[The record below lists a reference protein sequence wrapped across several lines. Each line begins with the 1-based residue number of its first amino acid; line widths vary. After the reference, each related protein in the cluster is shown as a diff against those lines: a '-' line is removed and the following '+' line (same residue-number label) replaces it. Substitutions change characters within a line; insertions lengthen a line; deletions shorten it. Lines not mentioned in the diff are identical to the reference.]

1 MAIAL
6 KTLQG
11 DGAGSFVL
19 ELWLRLVSQMWSAW
33 HSIRWR
39 AQDSLSTHRSK
50 LSAFFGLLGV
60 LNGIVLVACSETP
73 LKEEH
78 SAQFVGDAAC
88 IRCHSSQGA
97 AYEKTAHRLT
107 LQLPSPTSILGSFT
121 PPKNFLRTLDPKTS
135 ILGDGL
141 TFEMTRSG
149 DHFYEKAIHT
159 EVDDLLS
166 HVKQSTH
173 KERIDLVTGSGVR
186 GQSYL
191 YWKGDEL
198 FELPISFWA
207 DGRQWINSPDYPDGS
222 EIFDRPI
229 YPRCLECHT
238 TFIQSASEDPHSN
251 GYIVASLISGI
262 TCERCHGPGQHH
274 AELEASA
281 NEREHIPDSAILNP
295 KQLSRE
301 RQIDLCALCHNGAKR
316 QGIRPP
322 FSFKAGDV
330 LDDFFAQD
338 PDAPIAQPDVHG
350 NQVALLKRSRCFQS
364 SETMT
369 CSTCHD
375 EHFPERPA
383 DEYSSRC
390 LICHQIASC
399 GLYKARGE
407 SIRDNCV
414 RCHMPIQPTTAIVS
428 QTGGRLIRASMRT
441 HWIKV
446 YN

>member
-1 MAIAL
+1 MTTAL
-6 KTLQG
+6 KTMRENT
-11 DGAGSFVL
+11 AGGFAF
-19 ELWLRLVSQMWSAW
+19 ELWFRLASPVWSAW
-33 HSIRWR
+33 LSIRRNPWG
-39 AQDSLSTHRSK
+39 SLSSQKTT
-50 LSAFFGLLGV
+50 LSASLGLLGV
-60 LNGIVLVACSETP
+60 LNGVILVACPEKP
-73 LKEEH
+73 LKEAR
-78 SAQFVGDAAC
+78 STQFVGDASC
-88 IRCHSSQGA
+88 IKCHSSQGA

-107 LQLPSPTSILGSFT
+107 LQLPSPTSVLGSFT
-121 PPKNFLRTLDPKTS
+121 SPKNSLRTLDPKTS
-135 ILGDGL
+135 ILGDSL
-141 TFEMTRSG
+141 TFKMTRSG
-149 DHFYEKAIHT
+149 IYFYETAIHADI
-159 EVDDLLS
+159 DDSLS
-166 HVKQSTH
+166 QVKLRTR

-191 YWKGDEL
+191 YWKGDGL
-198 FELPISFWA
+198 FELPISFWT
-207 DGRQWINSPDYPDGS
+207 DGGQWINSPDYPDGS

-238 TFIQSASEDPHSN
+238 TFIQPVSEDPHSN
-251 GYIVASLISGI
+251 RYIVSSLVSGI
-262 TCERCHGPGQHH
+262 TCERCHGPGQQH
-274 AELEASA
+274 AELEASTS
-281 NEREHIPDSAILNP
+281 EHDQVHDAAILNP

-316 QGIRPP
+316 LAIRPT
-322 FSFKAGDV
+322 FSFKAGDN

-369 CSTCHD
+369 CSTCHN
-375 EHFPERPA
+375 EHAPERPA

-399 GLYKARGE
+399 GLYKSRGE
-407 SIRDNCV
+407 SLRDRCV
-414 RCHMPIQPTTAIVS
+414 RCHMPMQPTTAIVS
-428 QTGGRLIRASMRT
+428 RTNGRFVRARMRT